1 MDLVIDS
8 IECTKCKKILST
20 PVILPCAHCMCE
32 KHVTEE
38 ATKTTIE
45 CNLCA
50 EYHEIP
56 AKGFIRNRALDSLLA
71 KKIDKIDLGDEYN
84 SARDECSRFSDLFE
98 QFDRMRNDPEARIHE
113 VASELRN
120 KVDLRREEL
129 KLEID
134 KEAMLMIEN
143 IDKFEK
149 ECKSSIKSDYNL
161 ARSFEVWRSYLKEW
175 EESLSTF
182 ERNVDS
188 WAKVLNESR
197 AAIKELQSDFIRF
210 NGDLLLNQLEELKPS
225 FIFVSTNF
233 YETIR

>member
-20 PVILPCAHCMCE
+20 PVILPCGHCICE
-32 KHVTEE
+32 KHVTENE
-38 ATKTTIE
+38 TAKKLE

-50 EYHEIP
+50 ECHEIP
-56 AKGFIRNRALDSLLA
+56 VKGFVRVRALDSLLA

-84 SARDECSRFSDLFE
+84 SARDECSRFSDVFE
-98 QFDRMRNDPEARIHE
+98 QFDRIRNDPEARIHE
-113 VASELRN
+113 VVSQLRN

-134 KEAMLMIEN
+134 KEAMIIIEK

-149 ECKSSIKSDYNL
+149 ECKSSIKSNSNL
-161 ARSFEVWRSYLKEW
+161 AERFDGWRNDLKRW
-175 EESLSTF
+175 KDSLSTF

-188 WAKVLNESR
+188 WNRVLDESR
-197 AAIKELQSDFIRF
+197 AAIKELQSDFIQF
-210 NGDLLLNQLEELKPS
+210 NRGLFLHRLEEIKPS

-233 YETIR
+233 YETIW